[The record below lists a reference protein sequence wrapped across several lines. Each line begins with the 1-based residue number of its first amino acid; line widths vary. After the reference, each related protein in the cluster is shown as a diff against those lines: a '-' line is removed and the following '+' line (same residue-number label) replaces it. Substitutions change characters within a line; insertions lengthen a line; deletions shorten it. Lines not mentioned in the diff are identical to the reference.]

1 MVYWDD
7 DTCTFVQQSLRNN
20 GEIDTDVSTMSVR
33 DSLYL
38 YFVKQSR
45 KPKKTKKPFFKLC
58 K

>member
-1 MVYWDD
+1 MYIINFINSCNMVYWDD

-38 YFVKQSR
+38 YFVK
-45 KPKKTKKPFFKLC
+45 
-58 K
+58 